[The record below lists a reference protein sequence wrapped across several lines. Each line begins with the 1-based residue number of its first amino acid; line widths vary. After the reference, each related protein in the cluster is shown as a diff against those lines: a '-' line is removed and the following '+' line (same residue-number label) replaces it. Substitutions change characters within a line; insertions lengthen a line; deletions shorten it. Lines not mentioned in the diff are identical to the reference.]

1 MDVGD
6 GLSLSYG
13 DASDR
18 RRFRIAYALRS
29 IEDALLLLDPIPE
42 EGIEVRALQR
52 VREDLSII
60 LRSAALAQH

>member
-1 MDVGD
+1 MDLGD
-6 GLSLSYG
+6 GRSLSYG

-29 IEDALLLLDPIPE
+29 IEDALLLLDPLPE

-52 VREDLSII
+52 VRDDLSII
-60 LRSAALAQH
+60 LRTATLEQH